1 MIMYQIDINDQT
13 FFFYLAAYLVAIS
26 ILFNAPALLYLALS
40 FVALFFAWSLFGFYF
55 AGLLTLSEFFLI
67 SSWIFL
73 NNSSTDLTPAY

>member
-40 FVALFFAWSLFGFYF
+40 FVALFFA
-55 AGLLTLSEFFLI
+55 
-67 SSWIFL
+67 
-73 NNSSTDLTPAY
+73 